1 MYVFIKNK
9 SGDFVRIKKEFA
21 NYNEAYY
28 YVAEK
33 YYNRFEDL
41 HWNGSLTYMMLVYE
55 KKRLLEYGKYF
66 FKLFGIEYQIRVREN
81 EPVRDL
87 KITSKQ
93 LNDIYEH
100 QN

>member
-1 MYVFIKNK
+1 
-9 SGDFVRIKKEFA
+9 
-21 NYNEAYY
+21 
-28 YVAEK
+28 
-33 YYNRFEDL
+33 
-41 HWNGSLTYMMLVYE
+41 MMLGYE

>member
-33 YYNRFEDL
+33 YYNR
-41 HWNGSLTYMMLVYE
+41 SLTYMMLGYE